1 MATPYFVGAEETI
14 KTPTLYAEIESI
26 DGANKAEF
34 KCEVGRFDGRV
45 HGVFNSWESVERRPK
60 SKPGR

>member
-45 HGVFNSWESVERRPK
+45 HGVFNSWGV
-60 SKPGR
+60 